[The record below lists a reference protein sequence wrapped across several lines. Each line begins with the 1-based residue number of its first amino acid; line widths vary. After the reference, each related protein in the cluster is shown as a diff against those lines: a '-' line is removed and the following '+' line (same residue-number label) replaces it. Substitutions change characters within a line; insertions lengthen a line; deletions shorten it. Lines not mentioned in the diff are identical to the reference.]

1 MVINSSDNKTD
12 YNLTK
17 FKDWIVKDL
26 PFEGY
31 LDPVNFIENKRKH
44 YMKNNIFNEI
54 ERMKQKESH
63 NNINYLKIMRVS
75 QSDYEK
81 SQIHANN
88 ELEKLTQNHV
98 NEILSTKKLLHI
110 ERNILEIL
118 NYLIGNF
125 YFHWE
130 TFKEKINFY
139 ELKHKMEHIDYDKL
153 DPDVINKFLNKISS
167 KKEFESD
174 YLRENFISGFIL
186 FNWIKC
192 IMKIFLFKYQNKLL
206 AYQVNL
212 QGNFQLN
219 QALTVNNKII
229 KNNLSHSIHNNNN
242 SIQTL
247 ITNGPNS
254 TNIGMTSNSIK
265 NLKHSEVAL
274 SNMKIE
280 VKNKINLKK
289 EYESNSQTIS
299 DSNKIFDPRTFSIF
313 SGDNHKNLNE
323 TNCLSQTNGTG
334 YQIKTKLFQKEKENF
349 YLTNIKYQTKDLLK
363 PIKIGTESN
372 KSINKGIKNQ
382 QLKIEYNLVQENKKK
397 FAQKMQD
404 IPLLYVRT
412 YGQLRKYFHN
422 RKVESS
428 DVRDKHFKDI
438 RNMSLRDSNNSELFL
453 KFVSKGKITA
463 LDNEVIENFIEK
475 K

>member
-1 MVINSSDNKTD
+1 MVINSSETKTD
-12 YNLTK
+12 YHLTK
-17 FKDWIVKDL
+17 YKDWIVKDL

-63 NNINYLKIMRVS
+63 NNINYLKIMRIS
-75 QSDYEK
+75 QLEYEK
-81 SQIHANN
+81 SQIQANN
-88 ELEKLTQNHV
+88 ELEKFTQNHV

-130 TFKEKINFY
+130 TFKEKINYY
-139 ELKHKMEHIDYDKL
+139 ELKHKMLHIDYDKL

-174 YLRENFISGFIL
+174 YLRENFTSGFIV

-206 AYQVNL
+206 TFQVNT
-212 QGNFQLN
+212 QGKNN
-219 QALTVNNKII
+219 IPSNNNMTVINKNVN
-229 KNNLSHSIHNNNN
+229 NNLSYSIHNNN

-247 ITNGPNS
+247 ITNGHNS
-254 TNIGMTSNSIK
+254 TNLAITSNSIR
-265 NLKHSEVAL
+265 NLKHSEVHV

-280 VKNKINLKK
+280 KKNKINLKK
-289 EYESNSQTIS
+289 DYETNSQTNS
-299 DSNKIFDPRTFSIF
+299 DSNKVDPRTLSIF
-313 SGDNHKNLNE
+313 SRENHKNLNE

-334 YQIKTKLFQKEKENF
+334 YHIKTKLFEKEKENL

-372 KSINKGIKNQ
+372 KSMNKGIKDQ
-382 QLKIEYNLVQENKKK
+382 QLKLDFNLIQENKKK
-397 FAQKMQD
+397 FKEKMQD
-404 IPLLYVRT
+404 IPFLYVRT
-412 YGQLRKYFHN
+412 FGQLRKYFHT
-422 RKVESS
+422 RKGESS
-428 DVRDKHFKDI
+428 NTRDKHFNDI
-438 RNMSLRDSNNSELFL
+438 RNMSLRDSNNSELL
-453 KFVSKGKITA
+453 MKFISKGKITA
-463 LDNEVIENFIEK
+463 LDNDVIECFVEK
-475 K
+475 N